1 MVWRRTPSICT
12 SYTSSIWVSFLLL
25 STQNLNWIM
34 SQVILRCFHYIYQ
47 CSLQNQELIEGILTW
62 RGVNNFYWETSW
74 FSEWF
79 GNGNGAAVRIKLQP
93 HFPRSVCC
101 KIVTTAAKCS
111 KIKILQHLLQDFAA
125 ELQQM
130 KQKNCSSI
138 SISQT
143 LEQTSQPQNIRK

>member
-79 GNGNGAAVRIKLQP
+79 GNGNGAAVRIKLHVRFAAKLQQLLQNAAK
-93 HFPRSVCC
+93 SKSSSICC
-101 KIVTTAAKCS
+101 KILLQNCS
-111 KIKILQHLLQDFAA
+111 KWNKRIAA
-125 ELQQM
+125 PFPFP
-130 KQKNCSSI
+130 K
-138 SISQT
+138 
-143 LEQTSQPQNIRK
+143 P